1 MNFFWVIV
9 QALLFKCKSF
19 VADSLIGKTAVLQAA
34 IMGSSPIRSIF
45 GYIFEGLFINCGII
59 FWFCKGIRV

>member
-1 MNFFWVIV
+1 
-9 QALLFKCKSF
+9 